1 MVQYYKI
8 AGLNVEMDSYGRT
21 VEQAKPYQIEKP
33 DKVDLTITS
42 YRVHMKERQPSL
54 SDDDAEY
61 MGTGAS
67 FHKQLLNFD
76 GFRLHSSAVVV
87 DGEAYL
93 FSAPSGTGKSTHT
106 SLWMKLFKAKA
117 YILNDDKPSVRRI
130 DGKWYAFGSPWSGK
144 NDMSVNACVPLA
156 GICMIERGAKNEI
169 SPCDAREAVHK
180 LIAQLNR
187 PKSAEYRIK
196 LLELLDGLIQDV
208 PIWNLKCNM
217 DIEAAIVSYEAMSG
231 NKWRDVL

>member
-8 AGLNVEMDSYGRT
+8 AGLYVAMDSYGRT
-21 VEQAKPYQIEKP
+21 VEQAKPYLIEKP
-33 DKVDLTITS
+33 DKVDIIISS
-42 YRVHMKERQPSL
+42 YRDHMKERQPLL

-67 FHKQLLNFD
+67 FHKQLLNFE

-87 DGEAYL
+87 DGKAYL

-106 SLWMKLFKAKA
+106 SLWMRLFRDKA

-144 NDMSVNACVPLA
+144 NDISANACVPLA
-156 GICMIERGAKNEI
+156 GICMIERGAENEI
-169 SPCDAREAVHK
+169 RPYEAREAVRK
-180 LIAQLNR
+180 LITQLNR
-187 PKSAEYRIK
+187 PKAAEYRIK
-196 LLELLDGLIQDV
+196 LLELLDGFIQDV
-208 PIWNLKCNM
+208 PIWRLECNM
-217 DIEAAIVSYEAMSG
+217 DIGAAIVSYEAMSG
-231 NKWRDVL
+231 KKWRDVL